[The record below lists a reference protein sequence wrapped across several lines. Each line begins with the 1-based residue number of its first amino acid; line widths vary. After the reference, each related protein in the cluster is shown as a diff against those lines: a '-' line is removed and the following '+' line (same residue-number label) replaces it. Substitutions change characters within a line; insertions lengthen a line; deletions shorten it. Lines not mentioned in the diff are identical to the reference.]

1 MDEASYRDADA
12 SKKVIV
18 RAEERTLPATIPI
31 FAGWLCDATGNYTA
45 SFFTG
50 GAMLMMCAI
59 MHMAAPCILSCQARR
74 QKRKRGPTVPV
85 PDTQPQVVQ
94 GEIIIMEKGWS
105 PEN

>member
-1 MDEASYRDADA
+1 MLESDAGLNEDSASRGENA
-12 SKKVIV
+12 KL
-18 RAEERTLPATIPI
+18 TATIPI
-31 FAGWLCDATGNYTA
+31 ITGWLCDATGNYTA
-45 SFFTG
+45 SFFSG

-59 MHMAAPCILSCQARR
+59 MHMAAPCILSCQARH